1 MVEDSYASDD
11 NPEAHRFRHPP
22 TQITRG
28 CAAYMD
34 RVHELREFIS
44 AFFSMVKSFE
54 PLTAAVQKTAP
65 EKLSKLRQRTIPA
78 LYNYSVHR
86 QFLNELVLS
95 RTVETFDLYVL
106 TTLRAIFRARPEML
120 KSESP
125 IAVATIVELRN
136 FEDVLTYIAERRLHE
151 LSFKPL
157 SELDKFIR
165 SRTGIPL
172 FGTPEVYRTALIA
185 SEVRNLV
192 AHNDCLVSDLFRNRV
207 GDTLPEEDIFASGK
221 FNISDRWMRE
231 ASYVLDGVVFDFDS
245 QVSAKFGIPTIDSRE
260 FKGSRVGV
268 ESSLEAI
275 QIVSEGDASM

>member
-1 MVEDSYASDD
+1 MVEDSDPSDD
-11 NPEAHRFRHPP
+11 SHEAQRFRHPAG
-22 TQITRG
+22 QITCG

-34 RVHELREFIS
+34 RVHELREFVS
-44 AFFSMVKSFE
+44 GFFSMVKSFE
-54 PLTAAVQKTAP
+54 PLTAAVQQTAP
-65 EKLSKLRQRTIPA
+65 EALDTIRQRTIPA

-95 RTVETFDLYVL
+95 RSVETFDLYVL

-136 FEDVLTYIAERRLHE
+136 FEDILTYIAERRLHK

-157 SELDKFIR
+157 SELDKFIE
-165 SRTGIPL
+165 SRTGILL
-172 FGTPEVYRTALIA
+172 FGTEEVYRTVLIA
-185 SEVRNLV
+185 SEVRNLI
-192 AHNDCLVSDLFRNRV
+192 AHNDCLVNDLFRQRV
-207 GDTLPEEDIFASGK
+207 GDALPEKDISAYGK
-221 FNISDRWMRE
+221 FDISDRWMRE

-245 QVSAKFGIPTIDSRE
+245 QVSAKFGIPTIDSKE

-268 ESSLEAI
+268 PRSIEAI
-275 QIVSEGDASM
+275 QVMPLRDPHT

>member
-1 MVEDSYASDD
+1 MVENSDASDD
-11 NPEAHRFRHPP
+11 NPETHRFRHPP
-22 TQITRG
+22 TQITCG

-78 LYNYSVHR
+78 VYNYSVHR

-106 TTLRAIFRARPEML
+106 TTLRAIFRVRPEML

-136 FEDVLTYIAERRLHE
+136 FEDILTYIAERRLHE

-157 SELDKFIR
+157 SELDKFIQ
-165 SRTGIPL
+165 SRTGISL

-192 AHNDCLVSDLFRNRV
+192 AHNDCLVNDLFRHRV
-207 GDTLPEEDIFASGK
+207 GDALPKEDISAPGR

-245 QVSAKFGIPTIDSRE
+245 QVSAKFGIPTIDRRE

-275 QIVSEGDASM
+275 HILSEGDASM